1 MAIDGLKQFLP
12 QTQSA
17 TANLV
22 DYKVYDAILELQR
35 KVQELTGYAS
45 GLENTIIAQQIAIN
59 GLRADIEDL
68 ENRVTDLENQL

>member
-12 QTQSA
+12 QTQSV

-22 DYKVYDAILELQR
+22 DYKVYDALLELQR

-45 GLENTIIAQQIAIN
+45 GLEENLDN
-59 GLRADIEDL
+59 LLSDIEDL
-68 ENRVTDLENQL
+68 KSRVTALENQLNP

>member
-17 TANLV
+17 TTNLV
-22 DYKVYDAILELQR
+22 DYKVYDALLELQR

-45 GLENTIIAQQIAIN
+45 GLEENLDN
-59 GLRADIEDL
+59 LLSDIEDL
-68 ENRVTDLENQL
+68 KSRVTALENQLNP